1 MGSSQLY
8 ECACHLLNPPF
19 RGVFMSG
26 CLMCLAVSPA
36 APVCGGGDAAAHSW
50 PGHADQPGIVME
62 QLAAAGSCSCCKCT
76 ASCRSPAARWSSVR
90 SHPIAAQPPRCPQSR
105 LGRWSERRPS
115 FCVVCQ
121 RGRAAGG
128 PERPWGEYPGKNWRS
143 RTPRSFR
150 NTAIQQTIG

>member
-1 MGSSQLY
+1 MVTFMTFFFVGSSQLY
-8 ECACHLLNPPF
+8 ECACHLLNSPF
-19 RGVFMSG
+19 RGVFMSC

-121 RGRAAGG
+121 RGRAAAAWAALGRISG
-128 PERPWGEYPGKNWRS
+128 KELAKSNPEVVP
-143 RTPRSFR
+143 
-150 NTAIQQTIG
+150 